1 MIVAEHSDFIFKSHS
16 ANEKGGLPHNLGSYY
31 GEHQIINNLGEEIYA
46 LDYRNQLVRILPQ
59 DGASVPLR
67 DDRNITI
74 QYRFTTQRRQFGH
87 MSIEQTP
94 STRCRI
100 VIPYNV
106 LLREPVFVEELN
118 AVLFSPRWHPDFI
131 PLHPHSKEYLQKEHE
146 KIRAEV
152 ARKATYSPI
161 TIMANDPT
169 GKVAKL
175 FVVVDGKICSIH
187 VSHLNESDNETD
199 LITIA
204 RREALVSGEDDVR
217 LVRTSFTELYR
228 QDPMYWEIDGLQICK
243 DRDWLAHKLEI
254 ANTKAKD
261 TQIPAEEVTKL
272 VKEAREADQKRIKEL
287 HDTITDREG
296 ELKTVKARYGQLRD
310 SYDDLIK
317 NGHADRSSTII
328 SRKLDLEEDR
338 IEASIREA
346 AIGKETEDI
355 KKIKEQLSV
364 AATVVKLAIA
374 VVPLV
379 LIYLKY
385 KQSKS

>member
-1 MIVAEHSDFIFKSHS
+1 MIVAEHSDLIFKSHS
-16 ANEKGGLPHNLGSYY
+16 ANEKGSLPHNLGSYY

-46 LDYRNQLVRILPQ
+46 LDFRNQVVRILPQ

-67 DDRNITI
+67 DDRNVTV
-74 QYRFTTQRRQFGH
+74 QYRFTTHRRQIGTLA
-87 MSIEQTP
+87 MEQTP

-100 VIPYNV
+100 VIPLSV

-131 PLHPHSKEYLQKEHE
+131 PLHPHSAEYIQKEHE

-169 GKVAKL
+169 GKVSKL
-175 FVVVDGKICSIH
+175 FVVVDGKICTVH
-187 VSHLNESDNETD
+187 VTHLNESDNETD

-204 RREALVSGEDDVR
+204 RREALANGEDDVH
-217 LVRTSFTELYR
+217 LTRTSFTELYR
-228 QDPMYWEIDGLQICK
+228 QDPLYWEVDGLQICR
-243 DRDWLAHKLEI
+243 DRDWLANKLEVSRQKI
-254 ANTKAKD
+254 ENLGV
-261 TQIPAEEVTKL
+261 PPEEVSKL
-272 VKEAREADQKRIKEL
+272 IKESREADRKRIDEL
-287 HDTITDREG
+287 QAIITDRDG
-296 ELKTVKARYGQLRD
+296 ELKTTKSRYNQLRD

-317 NGHADRSSTII
+317 NGHADRSSTIV

-346 AIGKETEDI
+346 KIGKETEDI
-355 KKIKEQLSV
+355 KKIKEQLGV
-364 AATVVKLAIA
+364 VTTVVKLAIA

-385 KQSKS
+385 KQSKT